1 MYTGESD
8 AFWDIWRQLYSP
20 AKAEFDRAL
29 KAAEDRADRKERE
42 TGQRPDPMNSS
53 NVKEARAKK
62 YLAEQAMALVMTERR
77 SQRYGSVGYDAVRV
91 HTEEWSTLLEAMA
104 ALWNFRR
111 VNDAEPS
118 REERAARVD
127 EAFAAVLRDEVS
139 EQALVKQHRARVLA
153 GEEEPTADDAEWL
166 TEHAR
171 KAAAEA
177 QTLAEAAK
185 AAEERSRAL
194 AAAAKGK

>member
-1 MYTGESD
+1 
-8 AFWDIWRQLYSP
+8 
-20 AKAEFDRAL
+20 
-29 KAAEDRADRKERE
+29 
-42 TGQRPDPMNSS
+42 
-53 NVKEARAKK
+53 
-62 YLAEQAMALVMTERR
+62 
-77 SQRYGSVGYDAVRV
+77 
-91 HTEEWSTLLEAMA
+91 MA

-118 REERAARVD
+118 REEREARVD